1 MDTQQNQQRIK
12 AIYQMLFEMAT
23 GNLTFR
29 IIKTDQNDELDKLSE
44 ILNKFAGQMHD
55 IILRSGYV
63 NPHYSYQ
70 NLVQTTFIL
79 DDNFIINNFNAHVPE
94 ALYYESKELFQVDF
108 GKFIAP
114 QSFSIWNKKK
124 KEASLDDN
132 YHSTVQLLFITGNN
146 KLLPSFCTISRLR
159 YSDKIIVNSVTTI
172 LQELLSD
179 TRYVIKTNPEK
190 QFEAVIIQN
199 LYDYILN
206 HLEEPLPTLKELAV
220 LFDSN
225 EYRLKFG
232 FREFFKTSIYNFY
245 HEERLKRAHL
255 MIQQTKIPLKGIAI
269 MNGFNTYLNFYK
281 AFKKRYQYA
290 PSEVERG
297 PDEAV

>member
-12 AIYQMLFEMAT
+12 AMYQMLFEMAT
-23 GNLTFR
+23 GNLSFR
-29 IIKTDQNDELDKLSE
+29 IIATDQNDEVDKLSE
-44 ILNKFAGQMHD
+44 MLNNLAGQMHD
-55 IILRSGYV
+55 IIVRSGYV

-79 DDNFIINNFNAHVPE
+79 DDNFIISNFNAHVPE
-94 ALYYESKELFQVDF
+94 ALHCESEELFQVDF

-114 QSFSIWNKKK
+114 QSFSIWNQKKM
-124 KEASLDDN
+124 EASLDDN
-132 YHSTVQLLFITGNN
+132 YHSTVQLIFITGKN
-146 KLLPSFCTISRLR
+146 KLVPTFCTISRLR
-159 YSDKIIVNSVTTI
+159 YSDKIIVNSITTI
-172 LQELLSD
+172 LQELLSNAK
-179 TRYVIKTNPEK
+179 YVLKIATEK
-190 QFEAVIIQN
+190 QSEAVIMQN

-206 HLEEPLPTLKELAV
+206 HLEQPLPTLKELAV

-232 FREFFKTSIYNFY
+232 FREFFKTSIYSFY

-255 MIQQTKIPLKGIAI
+255 MIQQTRIPLKEIAI

-281 AFKKRYQYA
+281 AFKKRFEYT
-290 PSEVERG
+290 PSEVDRG
-297 PDEAV
+297 PSADI